1 MNRNFLLKGCL
12 AGILGL
18 TTQLVIAQD
27 FDNEKVIATWGMSGG
42 ANEPSQA
49 IVSNEQAF
57 STTAFILGGEMT
69 FSKQQE
75 YKGLDENLSMNT
87 YKPSAQTGG
96 ATDGHDLIYSIK
108 PAKGLT
114 FQPGQISFKM
124 GVFGTGGGMVDIYL
138 KYADG
143 TKKTVAGT
151 IKPNRSGTSVNAT
164 ECTYDLGSMLATDE
178 EVSLIISV
186 YSLAN
191 NKEIGFSNVMV
202 TGTVNGTAVE
212 VPQYNVATSMEPESA
227 GTVNQMPA
235 GNLMD
240 EDTKVTV
247 TAFPKFGFHFVNWV
261 DNSGK
266 EVSAENPYSFAVK
279 SNTSLKAVFR
289 EVNTYAFSTRCINDQ
304 EMQIG
309 SITLNPEPTEGKY
322 EEGVIVTAIAN
333 ELPIA
338 RFLNWEDEFE
348 NANVTT
354 AERSVTVKQNTELIA
369 NYEIQD
375 FIAAYNSDK
384 AEIWA
389 NKGNYPFTADYM
401 WDSERYAT
409 ASVVKVN
416 DGSSLNGNSSG
427 TPVVRMRK
435 GAVISSVNGLY
446 MNGYRST
453 DVAMQI
459 QFSTRNFTTV
469 RFTAALVAKNA
480 ASVNW
485 KVLYSTD
492 GTIYKS
498 VMNNSEELIYK
509 LVNGLATSVDFEL
522 PAEEVADKEM
532 VYIRF
537 TGTGEEVLNDGNGE
551 YNFDKV
557 DLESG
562 LNYTDHSE
570 TGLGNIYV
578 FGTPVIEE
586 DHEAPAIKAIAP
598 ADKATGVSA
607 SGKITISYS
616 ERIQAG
622 TGEATLTGNGKT
634 IALEPEYGSSSVS
647 FRYVNLAYASTYTL
661 ELPEGYV
668 TDRSGNNTPAVSSSF
683 TVMER
688 IKPEARLFNAI
699 VDQSLEASVMPTST
713 TIGQY
718 KTIQEAIDAVSVTNN
733 KPWLIFIKAGY
744 YNDLNNRTFSTGKYT
759 WEDQSGKL
767 SASED
772 SRIIVVDRPFV
783 HLIGED
789 VNKVTIAQDRIAG
802 SNAADKSQP
811 WYNVAEGAT
820 LVIKSNDFYAEN
832 LTIDNEWWTKY
843 EGNETRGPQALSLY
857 VEADRIAFNNCRIRS
872 YQDTYLSPKT
882 GNTNTGNNQPHYY
895 DRNYFRNTMIEGAVD
910 FIYGGGDVYFDNC
923 TLNIVR
929 ESGGYIVAPSHYTD
943 LKDSQGNITQASTRW
958 GYVFKNTTITAPDG
972 KEDKTQVYF
981 GRPWHNE
988 PKTVFIDTECRVK
1001 PYDGYWYPTMGAV
1014 PALWAVYNIWDKNGY
1029 KMNETSI
1036 EDYWYENNGE
1046 TIRGKAKNFL
1056 TDEEAASYT
1065 LENVLS
1071 GDGGDAATGI
1081 WNPLPMVEQTAK
1093 PVISGMEGTT
1103 TFSWTTD
1110 EYAICYVVNI
1120 NGKVAGFTTETSYET
1135 NLNDVVTVQSV
1146 NEYGALSEASD
1157 EFIVGSS
1164 IGTGVENTTLEN
1176 DISVIGGKGSL
1187 SVRGIG
1193 SATNIDI
1200 YSVNGTLV
1208 QSLEVYRNVSFSVPA
1223 GQYILKIAN
1232 SVFKVL
1238 VY

>member
-18 TTQLVIAQD
+18 ATQLVIAQT
-27 FDNEKVIATWGMSGG
+27 FDNEKVTATWGMSGG
-42 ANEPSQA
+42 VNEPSQA
-49 IVSNEQAF
+49 VVSNEHAF
-57 STTAFILGGEMT
+57 STTTFVLGGEMT

-87 YKPSAQTGG
+87 YKPSAQMNG

-151 IKPNRSGTSVNAT
+151 IKPNRSGASVNAT
-164 ECTYDLGSMLATDE
+164 ECTYDLGSMSATDE
-178 EVSLIISV
+178 ELSLIISV

-235 GNLMD
+235 GSLMD

-266 EVSAENPYSFAVK
+266 EVSAENPYSFAVR

-289 EVNTYAFSTRCINDQ
+289 EVNTYTFSTRCINDM

-309 SITLNPEPTEGKY
+309 SVTLNPEPTEGKY
-322 EEGVIVTAIAN
+322 EEGVIVTATAN

-338 RFLNWEDEFE
+338 RFLNWEDDFE
-348 NANVTT
+348 NSSVTT

-389 NKGNYPFTADYM
+389 NKGNYPFAADYT
-401 WDSERYAT
+401 WDSERNAT

-416 DGSSLNGNSSG
+416 DGSALNGNSSG

-480 ASVNW
+480 AAVNW

-492 GTIYKS
+492 GTIYKP
-498 VMNNSEELIYK
+498 VTNNNEELIYK

-522 PAEEVADKEM
+522 SGEEVADKEM

-537 TGTGEEVLNDGNGE
+537 TGTGDEVLNDNNGE

-557 DLESG
+557 DSESG

-578 FGTPVIEE
+578 FGTPVVEE

-634 IALEPEYGSSSVS
+634 ITLEPEYGSSSVS

-668 TDRSGNNTPAVSSSF
+668 TDRSGNNAPAVSSSF

-699 VDQSLEASVMPTST
+699 VDQSLEVSVMPTST
-713 TIGQY
+713 AIGQY
-718 KTIQEAIDAVSVTNN
+718 KTIQEAIDAVPVTNN

-857 VEADRIAFNNCRIRS
+857 VEADRVAFNNCRIRS

-943 LKDSQGNITQASTRW
+943 LKDNQGNITQVSTRW
-958 GYVFKNTTITAPDG
+958 GYVFKNTKITAPDG

-1029 KMNETSI
+1029 KMSETSI
-1036 EDYWYENNGE
+1036 EDYWYESNGE

-1071 GDGGDAATGI
+1071 GDGSDATIGI

-1093 PVISGMEGTT
+1093 PVISGIEGTT
-1103 TFSWTTD
+1103 TFGWTAD

-1120 NGKVAGFTTETSYET
+1120 NGKVAGFTTETNYEA

-1157 EFIVGSS
+1157 EFIVGS

-1176 DISVIGGKGSL
+1176 NISVIGGKGII
-1187 SVRGIG
+1187 SVRGIET
-1193 SATNIDI
+1193 ATDINIYGI
-1200 YSVNGTLV
+1200 NGTLV
-1208 QSLEVYRNVSFSVPA
+1208 QSLEVHRNVSLSVPA
-1223 GQYILKIAN
+1223 GQYILKAGS
-1232 SVFKVL
+1232 SVAKVV

>member
-1 MNRNFLLKGCL
+1 MKKKTLLKACI
-12 AGILGL
+12 AGMLGL
-18 TTQLVIAQD
+18 AAPFATAQT
-27 FDNEKVIATWGMSGG
+27 FNNETVTATWGMTGG
-42 ANEPSQA
+42 ASESSQA
-49 IVSNEQAF
+49 VVSNEHAF
-57 STTAFILGGEMT
+57 STTAFILGKEMT
-69 FSKQQE
+69 FSKVQA
-75 YKGLDENLSMNT
+75 YKGAGENLSMNN
-87 YKPSAQTGG
+87 YKPSAQMSG
-96 ATDGHDLIYSIK
+96 ATDGHDLTFSIK
-108 PAKGLT
+108 PSKGLT

-143 TKKTVAGT
+143 TRNTVAGT
-151 IKPNRSGTSVNAT
+151 IKPSRSGTSVDAT
-164 ECTYDLGSMLATDE
+164 DCTYDLSSLPATKE

-191 NKEIGFSNVMV
+191 NKEIGFNNVV
-202 TGTVNGTAVE
+202 ITGTVSGSAVE
-212 VPQYNVATSMEPESA
+212 VPQYSISTSLQPENGGSL
-227 GTVNQMPA
+227 NQMPA
-235 GNLMD
+235 GDLMD
-240 EDTKVTV
+240 EGTKVTV
-247 TAFPKFGFHFVNWV
+247 TASPNFGFHFVNWV
-261 DNSGK
+261 DENGK
-266 EVSAENPYSFAVK
+266 EVTADNPYSFEVK
-279 SNTSLKAVFR
+279 ANTSLKAVFR
-289 EVNTYAFSTRCINDQ
+289 EVNTYTFSTRCINDL

-309 SITLNPEPTEGKY
+309 SITLNPQPTGGMY
-322 EEGVIVTAIAN
+322 EEDVVVTATAN

-338 RFLNWEDEFE
+338 RFLNWQDEFE
-348 NANVTT
+348 NSNVTK
-354 AERSVTVKQNTELIA
+354 AERTLTVKQNTEIVA

-389 NKGNYPFTADYM
+389 NKGNYPFAADYV
-401 WDSERYAT
+401 WDAERNAT
-409 ASVVKVN
+409 ASVVKVT
-416 DGSSLNGNSSG
+416 DGSALNGNSSG

-459 QFSTRNFTTV
+459 QFSTKGFTTV
-469 RFTAALVAKNA
+469 RFTGALVAKNA
-480 ASVNW
+480 ASVSW
-485 KVLYSTD
+485 KVLYSID
-492 GTIYKS
+492 GTTYQPVIDNGEAL
-498 VMNNSEELIYK
+498 VYK
-509 LVNGLATSVDFEL
+509 LANGLATSVDFEL
-522 PAEEVADKEM
+522 PANEVAEKEM

-537 TGTGEEVLNDGNGE
+537 TGTGDEIFNDNNGE

-557 DLESG
+557 DSESG

-578 FGTPVIEE
+578 FGTPVTEE
-586 DHEAPAIKAIAP
+586 DHEAPTVKAITP

-607 SGKITISYS
+607 TGKISITYS

-622 TGEATLTGNGKT
+622 AGDATLTGNGKT
-634 IALEPEYGSSSVS
+634 IVLEPEYGSASVS
-647 FRYVNLAYASTYTL
+647 FRYSNLAYATEYTL
-661 ELPEGYV
+661 QLPEGYV
-668 TDRSGNNTPAVSSSF
+668 TDRSGNDAPAVSSTF

-688 IKPEARLFNAI
+688 VKPEARIFHAI
-699 VDQSLEASVMPTST
+699 VDQTLEASIAPTNT

-718 KTIQEAIDAVSVTNN
+718 KTIQEAIDAVPTTNS

-744 YNDLNNRTFSTGKYT
+744 YNDLNNRTFSNGKYT
-759 WEDQSGKL
+759 WEDPSGQL
-767 SASED
+767 AASED
-772 SRIIVVDRPFV
+772 SRIVVVDRPFV

-789 VNKVTIAQDRIAG
+789 VNKVTVAQDRIAG
-802 SNAADKSQP
+802 KNEADKTQP

-843 EGNETRGPQALSLY
+843 EGNDTRGPQALALY
-857 VEADRIAFNNCRIRS
+857 VEADRVAFNNCRIRS

-943 LKDSQGNITQASTRW
+943 LKDNQGNVTQACTRW
-958 GYVFKNTTITAPDG
+958 GYVFKNTTITAPAG
-972 KEDKTQVYF
+972 KEDNTQVYF

-1001 PYDGYWYPTMGAV
+1001 SYDGYWYPTMGAI

-1029 KMNETSI
+1029 KMSETSI
-1036 EDYWYENNGE
+1036 EDYWYPGNGE

-1056 TDEEAASYT
+1056 TDEEAAAYT
-1065 LENVLS
+1065 VENVLS
-1071 GDGGDAATGI
+1071 GDGTDAATGV
-1081 WNPLPMVEQTAK
+1081 WNPLPMTEQTAK
-1093 PVISGMEGTT
+1093 PVVSGKEGATA
-1103 TFSWTTD
+1103 FSWAAD
-1110 EYAICYVVNI
+1110 EYAICYVVTI
-1120 NGKVAGFTTETSYET
+1120 NGKVADFTTETRYEA

-1157 EFIVGSS
+1157 EFTVGS
-1164 IGTGVENTTLEN
+1164 IGTGIEKTASGSDVVVT
-1176 DISVIGGKGSL
+1176 GGKGII
-1187 SVRGIG
+1187 SVRGIEA
-1193 SATNIDI
+1193 ATSIRI
-1200 YSVNGTLV
+1200 YQVNGALV
-1208 QSLEVYRNVSFSVPA
+1208 QSLDVHRNVSLSVPA
-1223 GQYILKIAN
+1223 GQYIVKADE
-1232 SVFKVL
+1232 SVAKVL

>member
-18 TTQLVIAQD
+18 ATQLVIAQT
-27 FDNEKVIATWGMSGG
+27 FDNEKVTATWGMSGG
-42 ANEPSQA
+42 VNEPSQA
-49 IVSNEQAF
+49 VVSNEHAF
-57 STTAFILGGEMT
+57 STTAFVLGGEMN

-87 YKPSAQTGG
+87 YKPSAQMSG
-96 ATDGHDLIYSIK
+96 ATDGYDLIYSIK

-124 GVFGTGGGMVDIYL
+124 GVFGTGGGMVDVYL

-164 ECTYDLGSMLATDE
+164 ECTYDLGSMSATDE

-235 GNLMD
+235 GSLMD

-266 EVSAENPYSFAVK
+266 EVSAENPYSFVVK

-289 EVNTYAFSTRCINDQ
+289 EVNTYIFSTRCINDL

-309 SITLNPEPTEGKY
+309 SVTLNPEPTEGKY
-322 EEGVIVTAIAN
+322 EEGVIVTATAN
-333 ELPIA
+333 ELPIT
-338 RFLNWEDEFE
+338 RFLNWEDDFE
-348 NANVTT
+348 NSSVTT

-389 NKGNYPFTADYM
+389 NKGNYPFAADYT
-401 WDSERYAT
+401 WDSERNAT

-480 ASVNW
+480 ATVNW

-492 GTIYKS
+492 GTIYKP
-498 VMNNSEELIYK
+498 VTNNNEELIYK

-522 PAEEVADKEM
+522 PGEEVADKEM

-537 TGTGEEVLNDGNGE
+537 TGTGDEVLNDNNGE

-557 DLESG
+557 DSESG

-578 FGTPVIEE
+578 FGTPAVEE

-634 IALEPEYGSSSVS
+634 ITLEPEYGSSSVS

-668 TDRSGNNTPAVSSSF
+668 TDRSGNKAPAVSSSF

-699 VDQSLEASVMPTST
+699 VDQSLEVSVMPTST
-713 TIGQY
+713 AIGQY
-718 KTIQEAIDAVSVTNN
+718 KTIQEAIDAVPVTNN

-857 VEADRIAFNNCRIRS
+857 VEADRVAFNNCRIRS

-943 LKDSQGNITQASTRW
+943 LKDNQGNITQVSTRW
-958 GYVFKNTTITAPDG
+958 GYVFKNTKITAPVG

-1029 KMNETSI
+1029 KMSETSI
-1036 EDYWYENNGE
+1036 EDYWYESNGE

-1071 GDGGDAATGI
+1071 GDGSDATTGV

-1093 PVISGMEGTT
+1093 PVISGIEGTA
-1103 TFSWTTD
+1103 TFGWTAD
-1110 EYAICYVVNI
+1110 EYAICYVINI
-1120 NGKVAGFTTETSYET
+1120 NGKVAGFTTETHYEA

-1157 EFIVGSS
+1157 EFIVGS

-1176 DISVIGGKGSL
+1176 NISVIGGKGTI
-1187 SVRGIG
+1187 SVRGIET
-1193 SATNIDI
+1193 ATDI
-1200 YSVNGTLV
+1200 KIYGINGTLV
-1208 QSLEVYRNVSFSVPA
+1208 QSLEVHRNVSLSVPA
-1223 GQYILKIAN
+1223 GQYILKANN
-1232 SVFKVL
+1232 SVSKVL

>member
-1 MNRNFLLKGCL
+1 MNKKTLLKSCF

-18 TTQLVIAQD
+18 AAQ
-27 FDNEKVIATWGMSGG
+27 FAAAQTFNNETVTATWGMTGG
-42 ANEPSQA
+42 ASESSQA
-49 IVSNEQAF
+49 VVSNEHAF
-57 STTAFILGGEMT
+57 STTAFILGKEMT
-69 FSKQQE
+69 FSKVQE
-75 YKGLDENLSMNT
+75 YKGADENLSMNN
-87 YKPSAQTGG
+87 YKPSAQMSG
-96 ATDGHDLIYSIK
+96 ATDGHDLTYSIK
-108 PAKGLT
+108 PSKGLT

-143 TKKTVAGT
+143 TRNTVAST

-164 ECTYDLGSMLATDE
+164 DCTYDLSSLPATDQ
-178 EVSLIISV
+178 EVLLVISV
-186 YSLAN
+186 YNLAN
-191 NKEIGFSNVMV
+191 NKEIGFNNVVV

-212 VPQYNVATSMEPESA
+212 VPQYSISTSLQPENA
-227 GTVNQMPA
+227 GAINQMPA
-235 GNLMD
+235 GDLMD
-240 EDTKVTV
+240 EGTNVTV
-247 TAFPKFGFHFVNWV
+247 TAAPNFGFHFINWV
-261 DNSGK
+261 DESGK
-266 EVSAENPYSFAVK
+266 EVSAENPYSFSVK
-279 SNTSLKAVFR
+279 ANTSLKAVFR
-289 EVNTYAFSTRCINDQ
+289 EVNTYTFSTRCINDL

-309 SITLNPEPTEGKY
+309 SITLNPQPTGGMY
-322 EEGVIVTAIAN
+322 EEDVVVTATAN

-338 RFLNWEDEFE
+338 RFLNWQDEFE
-348 NANVTT
+348 NSNVTK
-354 AERSVTVKQNTELIA
+354 AERTLTVKQNTEIVA

-389 NKGNYPFTADYM
+389 NKGNYPFAADYV
-401 WDSERYAT
+401 WDTERNAT
-409 ASVVKVN
+409 VSVVKVT
-416 DGSSLNGNSSG
+416 DGSALNGHSSG

-459 QFSTRNFTTV
+459 QFSTKGFTTV
-469 RFTAALVAKNA
+469 RFTGALVAKNA
-480 ASVNW
+480 ASVSW
-485 KVLYSTD
+485 KVLYSID
-492 GTIYKS
+492 GANYQPVI
-498 VMNNSEELIYK
+498 NNGEALVYK

-522 PAEEVADKEM
+522 PAGEVAEKEM

-537 TGTGEEVLNDGNGE
+537 TGTGDELLNDNNGE

-557 DLESG
+557 DSESG

-570 TGLGNIYV
+570 SGLGNIYV
-578 FGTPVIEE
+578 FGTPIIEE
-586 DHEAPAIKAIAP
+586 DHDAPAVKVITP
-598 ADKATGVSA
+598 SDKATGVSA
-607 SGKITISYS
+607 TGKISITYS

-634 IALEPEYGSSSVS
+634 IVLEPEYGSASVS
-647 FRYVNLAYASTYTL
+647 FRYSNLAYATEYTL
-661 ELPEGYV
+661 QLPKGYV
-668 TDRSGNNTPAVSSSF
+668 TDRSGNDAPAVSSTF

-688 IKPEARLFNAI
+688 VKPEARIFNAI
-699 VDQSLEASVMPTST
+699 VDQTLEASIAPTNT

-718 KTIQEAIDAVSVTNN
+718 KTIQEAIDAVPVTNS

-767 SASED
+767 AASED
-772 SRIIVVDRPFV
+772 SRIVVVDRPFV

-802 SNAADKSQP
+802 SNAADKTQP

-843 EGNETRGPQALSLY
+843 EGNESRGPQALALY
-857 VEADRIAFNNCRIRS
+857 VESDRVAFNNCRIRS

-943 LKDSQGNITQASTRW
+943 LKDNQGNVTKFCTRW
-958 GYVFKNTTITAPDG
+958 GYVFKNTTITAPAG
-972 KEDKTQVYF
+972 KEDNTQVYF

-1001 PYDGYWYPTMGAV
+1001 SYDGYWYPTMGAI

-1029 KMNETSI
+1029 KMSETSI
-1036 EDYWYENNGE
+1036 EDYWYKDNGE

-1056 TDEEAASYT
+1056 TDEEAATYT
-1065 LENVLS
+1065 VENVLS
-1071 GDGGDAATGI
+1071 GDGTDAATGV
-1081 WNPLPMVEQTAK
+1081 WNPLPMTEQTAK
-1093 PVISGMEGTT
+1093 PVISGKEGEAI
-1103 TFSWTTD
+1103 FSWTAD
-1110 EYAICYVVNI
+1110 EYAICYVVTI
-1120 NGKVAGFTTETSYET
+1120 NGKVAGFTTETAYEAH
-1135 NLNDVVTVQSV
+1135 LNDVVTVRSV

-1157 EFIVGSS
+1157 EYTVGS
-1164 IGTGVENTTLEN
+1164 IGTGIEQTASEN
-1176 DISVIGGKGSL
+1176 DVVVSGGKGTI
-1187 SVRGIG
+1187 SVRGVET
-1193 SATNIDI
+1193 ATSIRI
-1200 YSVNGTLV
+1200 YQMNGTLV
-1208 QSLEVYRNVSFSVPA
+1208 QSLDVHRNVSLSVPA
-1223 GQYILKIAN
+1223 GQYIVKAGQ
-1232 SVFKVL
+1232 SAHKVL